1 MGAAEWTYIKRQIDK
16 RKREDGKES
25 DVYINGI
32 LQPAKK
38 VKYEIG
44 RQGFESTIDR
54 LRDGNYY
61 HSIKGYTSSRL
72 DTDIR

>member
-32 LQPAKK
+32 FQSAKK

-44 RQGFESTIDR
+44 RQGFESTIDK
-54 LRDGNYY
+54 LRDGKCCY
-61 HSIKGYTSSRL
+61 SIKGIPTGDEIDDR
-72 DTDIR
+72 